1 MWFVGIV
8 RQHCPPKSSERV
20 SSGSESGSAAV
31 ADGSGTDCGL
41 NAGTPMG
48 PQVPAAAATLDM
60 TDLEWRLEDVIVAVE
75 NAMWDTAEEAEAG
88 AAAEGPAGP
97 EDDEEGGSNLK
108 GRYRFNGDGALGG
121 GS

>member
-1 MWFVGIV
+1 M
-8 RQHCPPKSSERV
+8 R
-20 SSGSESGSAAV
+20 GSATAIAKKTV
-31 ADGSGTDCGL
+31 LPSFTILTL
-41 NAGTPMG
+41 NL
-48 PQVPAAAATLDM
+48 PAAAATLDM